1 MNYLEKSKQERMKQL
16 IAEIEDNWNAIKT
29 ELQNEKAY
37 KIYLLEK
44 MQGINWNINCIN
56 LLLEDEDES

>member
-1 MNYLEKSKQERMKQL
+1 MNYLGKNEQERMKQL
-16 IAEIEDNWNAIKT
+16 IREIEDNWNAIKT

-56 LLLEDEDES
+56 LLLEDEDE

>member
-16 IAEIEDNWNAIKT
+16 IAEIEDNWIAIKT

-56 LLLEDEDES
+56 LLLEDEDE

>member
-16 IAEIEDNWNAIKT
+16 IREIEDNWNAIKT

-37 KIYLLEK
+37 RIYLLEK
-44 MQGINWNINCIN
+44 MQGINWNIYCIN
-56 LLLEDEDES
+56 LLLED

>member
-1 MNYLEKSKQERMKQL
+1 MNYLKKNEQERIKQL
-16 IAEIEDNWNAIKT
+16 IAEIEDNWDAIKT

-56 LLLEDEDES
+56 LLLEDENE

>member
-16 IAEIEDNWNAIKT
+16 ITEIEDNWVAIKT

-37 KIYLLEK
+37 RIYLLEK
-44 MQGINWNINCIN
+44 MKGINWNINCIN
-56 LLLEDEDES
+56 LLLEDEDE

>member
-16 IAEIEDNWNAIKT
+16 IAEIEDNWNAIKI
-29 ELQNEKAY
+29 ELENEKAY

-56 LLLEDEDES
+56 LLLEDEDE

>member
-16 IAEIEDNWNAIKT
+16 IREIEDNWNAIKT
-29 ELQNEKAY
+29 ELQNERAY
-37 KIYLLEK
+37 RIYLLEK

-56 LLLEDEDES
+56 LLLEDEDE

>member
-1 MNYLEKSKQERMKQL
+1 MNYLEKSKQERIKQL
-16 IAEIEDNWNAIKT
+16 IREIEDNWNAIKT
-29 ELQNEKAY
+29 ELENEKAY

-56 LLLEDEDES
+56 LLLENEDE

>member
-1 MNYLEKSKQERMKQL
+1 MNYLEKSKQERIKQL
-16 IAEIEDNWNAIKT
+16 IREIEDNWAAIKT
-29 ELQNEKAY
+29 ELENEKAY

-56 LLLEDEDES
+56 LLLEDEDE

>member
-1 MNYLEKSKQERMKQL
+1 MNYLEKNKQERMKQL
-16 IAEIEDNWNAIKT
+16 IAEIEDNWIAIKV

-56 LLLEDEDES
+56 LLLEDENE